1 MNEERFWDL
10 IEAAWA
16 PLGDEAGRARH
27 ALATRDPEVAG
38 YELPAFTVV
47 EKGLGAFVDNLRGL
61 ARDLGSAE
69 LTDLDRVAER
79 MLHDIDRSDV
89 HAVTDGS
96 DDGFL
101 YARGFIVALGRE
113 FYTAVSADPR
123 LAVEDAGCESVCYLF
138 AHLHH
143 ERFGAFPDT
152 GSGISRESCT
162 NPAGWR
168 S

>member
-10 IEAAWA
+10 IEAAWT
-16 PLGDEAGRARH
+16 PLGDQADHARH
-27 ALATRDPEVAG
+27 ALAVRDPAEVG
-38 YELPAFTVV
+38 YDLPAFTVV
-47 EKGLGAFVDNLRGL
+47 EKALDEFIENLRGL
-61 ARDLGSAE
+61 ARDLGSAD

-113 FYTAVSADPR
+113 FYTAVAADPR
-123 LAVEDAGCESVCYLF
+123 IAILDADCESLCYLF
-138 AHLHH
+138 SHLHH
-143 ERFGAFPDT
+143 ERFGVFPDT

-168 S
+168 T